1 MANYKCT
8 KSKEE
13 IVNTIA
19 EHFFIAN
26 EAYEEVHDDTR
37 WGVYNSLAA
46 LVHELG
52 ITEEDD

>member
-1 MANYKCT
+1 MANYKCK

-19 EHFFIAN
+19 EHFLIAN
-26 EAYEEVHDDTR
+26 EAYGEVHDDTH
-37 WGVYNSLAA
+37 WGAYKSLAA

-52 ITEEDD
+52 ITEED